1 MLPEKTYELIFC
13 RQDGGESE
21 HYIYP
26 LKRPAMEH
34 FRLFFSQDSE
44 EMYTDIALYEID
56 WTTAEESV
64 IARLA
69 FTEEL
74 PDGSRIRKDWR
85 NWQVGRNTVWE
96 SHEFDGNSIVTGIL
110 TEKHEDHAIVE
121 ADGMRLWVDDDMLYM
136 FR

>member
-1 MLPEKTYELIFC
+1 MLPEKTYELIFG

-26 LKRPAMEH
+26 QKRPAMEH

-56 WTTAEESV
+56 WQTAEESR
-64 IARLA
+64 IAYMT
-69 FTEEL
+69 FTETL
-74 PDGSRIRKDWR
+74 PDGSIIRKDWR
-85 NWQVGRNTVWE
+85 NWQVGRKTVWE
-96 SHEFDGNSIVTGIL
+96 THEFDGDSICEGVL

-121 ADGMRLWVDDDMLYM
+121 ADGMRLWLDDDFAYM

>member
-1 MLPEKTYELIFC
+1 MLPEKTYELVFG

-26 LKRPAMEH
+26 QKRAAMEH

-56 WTTAEESV
+56 WKTAEESR
-64 IARLA
+64 IAYMT
-69 FTEEL
+69 FTEVL
-74 PDGSRIRKDWR
+74 PDGSIIRKDWR
-85 NWQVGRNTVWE
+85 NWPVGRKTVWE
-96 SHEFDGNSIVTGIL
+96 THEFDGDSVIEGVL

-121 ADGMRLWVDDDMLYM
+121 ADGMRLWLDDDFAYM